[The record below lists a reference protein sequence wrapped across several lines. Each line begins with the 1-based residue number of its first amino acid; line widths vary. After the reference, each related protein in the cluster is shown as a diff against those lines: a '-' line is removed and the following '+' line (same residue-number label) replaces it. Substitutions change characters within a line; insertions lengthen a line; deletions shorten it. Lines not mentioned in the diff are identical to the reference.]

1 MNRILIVALALFL
14 LQACN
19 PESRGFNLPP
29 GNAENGKATFTRLGC
44 NNCHRVDGVVAW
56 NGGDEAPPIDI
67 RLGGPTTRVKTYGD
81 LVTSIIHP
89 SHKISQSWKA
99 ETKTADGESRM
110 KNYNDELLVTDLID
124 LVEFLQSQ
132 YDIIIP
138 DYYAYH

>member
-1 MNRILIVALALFL
+1 MNRVIIVALASFL

-29 GNAENGKATFTRLGC
+29 GNAENGKSTFTRLGC
-44 NNCHRVDGVVAW
+44 NNCHSVDGVVEW
-56 NGGDEAPPIDI
+56 NGGDESPINI

-89 SHKISQSWKA
+89 SHKISQSWI
-99 ETKTADGESRM
+99 TGVKTEDGASRM
-110 KNYNDELLVTDLID
+110 KNYNDVLLVSDLID
-124 LVEFLQSQ
+124 LVEFLQSE
-132 YDIIIP
+132 YEIIVP

>member
-1 MNRILIVALALFL
+1 MNRIIIVALALFL

-29 GNAENGKATFTRLGC
+29 GNAENGKATFTSLEC
-44 NNCHRVDGVVAW
+44 NNCHRVDGVVEW
-56 NGGDEAPPIDI
+56 NGGDEASPINI

-89 SHKISQSWKA
+89 SHKISQSWKP
-99 ETKTADGESRM
+99 ETKTEDGGSRM
-110 KNYNDELLVTDLID
+110 RNYNDVILVTDLID
-124 LVEFLQSQ
+124 LVEFLQSE
-132 YDIIIP
+132 YEIIIP